1 MNKMKIYDT
10 RHPEWRDFGNLEA
23 GTMFHEPCEDV
34 WGIVIEDVPTAGGSA
49 HGLVNYVDLKTGE
62 VGYFSDCTSVEEL
75 NATIHIH

>member
-1 MNKMKIYDT
+1 MKIYDT

-34 WGIVIEDVPTAGGSA
+34 WGIVIVDVPTAGGSA

-62 VGYFSDCTSVEEL
+62 AGYYSDGTSVEEL
-75 NATIHIH
+75 CATIHIH